1 MKQPIPNDLKWA
13 SLKDIFSMLSSLFTT
28 GYVDSFGVVTGE
40 CKHLPKKDITCDIE
54 NGNIINEFSG
64 VYQNKQG
71 EGTIS
76 TPIKHVPTGEEIVF
90 DKYDNPHIFKFTSIY
105 ELELDEFI
113 NAIVNDYTYR
123 RNHYIIT
130 KEAIPKPKSLMKVQE
145 SISEIVQDV
154 EESLIYFT
162 TVLTYPE
169 MDIMIANV
177 CLNLD

>member
-1 MKQPIPNDLKWA
+1 MNFDDLYT
-13 SLKDIFSMLSSLFTT
+13 IT
-28 GYVDSFGVVTGE
+28 
-40 CKHLPKKDITCDIE
+40 HLPKKDITCDIE

-64 VYQNKQG
+64 VYQNNQG